1 MFRFKKKTT
10 FESRYF
16 RTSSCNLR
24 SAANARAS
32 VDGHIL
38 VLATRIDFS
47 INFCLKQPEKMLA
60 FFYGNFENSK
70 SRGSIRKTCRPCR
83 PHQTSGVVRVN
94 AQTCVESIAF
104 KNGPETCFSRFCR
117 SNARSR
123 ADLEVVSDKKFPIN
137 VVNNLGQ
144 SFDGAATPISSL

>member
-1 MFRFKKKTT
+1 MKVSTQADAPIRW
-10 FESRYF
+10 
-16 RTSSCNLR
+16 
-24 SAANARAS
+24 
-32 VDGHIL
+32 I
-38 VLATRIDFS
+38 ATRIDFS

-70 SRGSIRKTCRPCR
+70 SRGSIHKSCRPCR
-83 PHQTSGVVRVN
+83 PHQTSGVVGVN

-117 SNARSR
+117 SNVRSR

-144 SFDGAATPISSL
+144 SFDGAATPILSL